1 MRTHY
6 PEKKGDDDDDDD
18 LIRRNDNGAGEENE
32 EEEDDDDEDSK
43 MIDIVS
49 SVAIMPSKLKE
60 PPNISIT
67 ISSSDKRNLTVRV
80 RSFNHFDVETEHA
93 RLRRVMS
100 SDNSIVATTCGD
112 DEDVFGSPPHSP
124 SHETRS
130 RSGSVDGMWVVDSK
144 IEDLCTYDM
153 LNEDDDLHCLESS
166 RILTLCSEF
175 LQSGTR

>member
-1 MRTHY
+1 LRTHY
-6 PEKKGDDDDDDD
+6 PEKKKDDDEDDED
-18 LIRRNDNGAGEENE
+18 LTRRNDNDVE
-32 EEEDDDDEDSK
+32 EEEDDEDSK
-43 MIDIVS
+43 MMDIVS
-49 SVAIMPSKLKE
+49 SVAIMPSKLKQ

-80 RSFNHFDVETEHA
+80 RSFNHFDVETEHS

-100 SDNSIVATTCGD
+100 SDSSNAATAGSD

-124 SHETRS
+124 SQETRS

-153 LNEDDDLHCLESS
+153 LHKDDDLHCLESS